1 MMHEFLTANRL
12 ELIDRCRAK
21 VALRPARQ
29 ATEQQLEHGIPLFL
43 EQLIETLR
51 MERTA
56 EPMRSREISGPSG
69 GGKPYLSEI
78 GKTAA
83 EHGREL
89 LQLGFTIDQVVHDY
103 GDLCQSISDLAVER
117 QEPFE
122 IDEFRTL
129 NRCLDNGIADAVTEF
144 SYRRDFII
152 ADKQSLAL
160 NERLGIFAHEM
171 RNFLSTA
178 TLAYSAIKVGNVGVN
193 GATGAAL
200 ERSLVGL
207 QSVIHRSLSE
217 VRITAGLPVQYT
229 LFSLADFIT
238 EVRHSASLE
247 AQFRKCVLK
256 VAVVDPKLALDAD
269 RDLIFSA
276 VSNLLQ
282 NAFKFTHN
290 GTEVTLTAYATADRI
305 LIDIR
310 DQCGGLP
317 VGDAA
322 KMFMPF
328 TQADA
333 DKSGLGLGLSI
344 AQRSIE
350 ANDGSLSVRN
360 MPGSG
365 CVFTIDLPRHLMAE
379 AESP

>member
-344 AQRSIE
+344 AQRSIV

-365 CVFTIDLPRHLMAE
+365 CVFTIDLPRHLMPE